1 MYGQTDTDRIGK
13 TLLHCA
19 CTGIVMRGKSGP
31 DFQIFTLLFC
41 QMAYMLALLVEIT
54 CIQCILSGVDNE
66 MIEIAH

>member
-41 QMAYMLALLVEIT
+41 
-54 CIQCILSGVDNE
+54 
-66 MIEIAH
+66 